1 MTMSSSGGG
10 GGLFRVGSEW
20 FIDAAMLRGLAR
32 RSVVEPMLGGYQL
45 LMSNSVVRFSPFTGA
60 PLPGQAGLLF
70 RAHHP
75 DGSSPA
81 ANLRFAAGS
90 PKGEWS
96 DWPRLTA
103 TADCGCHHKTPAVA
117 STTTPPCACKTKPAV
132 AATMSAAGHLK
143 IGTTFLAL
151 RQLTTNDG
159 EPADWLDQDAAKQ
172 VHCTGCGT
180 PVISTVA
187 WSSDENR
194 YRCEECEE
202 QYPLADAVDP
212 EHDDDATGEL
222 TSAKAGFIRR
232 FKTLGDA
239 IDAEDS
245 ILNRGVDPALF
256 ANFPQFAKDVFNRGN
271 KAETAEY
278 WRWLSTQWRDDADG
292 GEQGRCEVCKTELQ
306 HMGASG
312 VGCPRCAD
320 RELDELDKQ
329 AGDVERMC
337 AKCGATMV
345 DEGHG
350 EDCPNGC
357 LDDDRDEL
365 AIRQAQLDDTLD
377 SIKKAFPEYGEPA
390 DSGQSW
396 HYGTNGGPI
405 FWYLFEPDD
414 MPGAAVLLLSPPAEH
429 IDEVGSGRRFVLSRE
444 TREFLASVLREAFP
458 NDHLA
463 FSAMPGKV
471 DHYFVD
477 FNKERVNA
485 FLGRNGGAV
494 VVAAHAFQPL
504 AGMGGIVVYAVRGL
518 GEREMTAHLAV
529 RFMPDLEQ
537 SAVWSGLDFRAE
549 ERSSSTMSASYFAD
563 ALAPKTRR
571 GEPPSSG
578 SDNRRRNAQPPAKR
592 EFSVPTLHE
601 AGRFGSRGS
610 RLNDQD
616 LDLAELSE
624 IEDRA
629 TEELTGTRQLSQ
641 RVQPP
646 RFEGKSVGRI
656 NDRGWGSE
664 VAADKMTARSRAV
677 FNLEDARRKRERE
690 VPRPRDVTDALTF
703 AAAYNILLEAVG
715 ENGSAVHPND
725 EHELSRQHVRALAD
739 REIQLQQSVLALL
752 DVLMPG
758 CQTQIYAVDELDH
771 IEFMTNT
778 LDDLTRRISQAGED
792 EESEDE
798 DDAPKLLADL
808 RAIVHN
814 NVEEVE
820 VEG

>member
-1 MTMSSSGGG
+1 MTMSSSGGGG

-75 DGSSPA
+75 DGSNPA

-117 STTTPPCACKTKPAV
+117 STTPPPCACKTKPAV

-202 QYPLADAVDP
+202 QYPLADAVDL

-222 TSAKAGFIRR
+222 TSAKASFIRR

-271 KAETAEY
+271 KAETADY
-278 WRWLSTQWRDDADG
+278 WRWLSTQWSDAADG

-357 LDDDRDEL
+357 LDDRDEL

-377 SIKKAFPEYGEPA
+377 NIKKAFPEYGEPA

-504 AGMGGIVVYAVRGL
+504 AGMGGVVVYAVRGL

-563 ALAPKTRR
+563 ALAPKT
-571 GEPPSSG
+571 
-578 SDNRRRNAQPPAKR
+578 Q
-592 EFSVPTLHE
+592 
-601 AGRFGSRGS
+601 
-610 RLNDQD
+610 
-616 LDLAELSE
+616 
-624 IEDRA
+624 DRA
-629 TEELTGTRQLSQ
+629 MEELTGTRQLSQ
-641 RVQPP
+641 RGQPP

-715 ENGSAVHPND
+715 EGGSAVHPND

-798 DDAPKLLADL
+798 DAPKLLADL

-820 VEG
+820 G